1 MIKNLQKVGT
11 EETYLNLKKVIHD
24 KPTAN
29 IILNCEKLKAY
40 SLKSGTRQGCPFSPF
55 LLNIGLA
62 ALDIVIKQEKKIKRN
77 PNGKRRK
84 KNHHN
89 FQMT

>member
-84 KNHHN
+84 KTITI
-89 FQMT
+89 FK